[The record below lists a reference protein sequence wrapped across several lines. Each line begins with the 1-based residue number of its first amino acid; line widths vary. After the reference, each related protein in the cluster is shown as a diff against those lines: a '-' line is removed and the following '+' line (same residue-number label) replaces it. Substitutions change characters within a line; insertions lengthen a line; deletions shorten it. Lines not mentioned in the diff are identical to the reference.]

1 MRIPRVYLDLPL
13 STGTEIELPEA
24 AHNHLV
30 KVLRMKQGFK
40 IVLFNGDGFDYQAE
54 LSSVAK
60 RASSVRI
67 IAADSND
74 RETPIDIHI
83 GQGLSRGERMDYA
96 VQKSTELGVRSLTPL
111 FTDRSEVKLTAERQE
126 KRSAHWQQISISASE
141 QSFRAQPMSVK
152 APLSLTEW
160 IEQCDA
166 ELKLIL
172 HPHLELTSLKDE
184 PRPSSIALL
193 IGPEGGLEE
202 SEVELALQKGFKPWL
217 LGRRILRTETAPV
230 AAASVLNYLW
240 GDFS

>member
-13 STGTEIELPEA
+13 ITGTEIELPES

-40 IVLFNGDGFDYQAE
+40 LVLFNGDGFDYQAE
-54 LSSVAK
+54 LSSVGK
-60 RASSVRI
+60 RESSVRI
-67 IAADSND
+67 ITADTND
-74 RETPIDIHI
+74 CESPIDIHI

-96 VQKSTELGVRSLTPL
+96 VQKSTELGVKSLTPL

-141 QSFRAQPMSVK
+141 QSFRASPMSVN
-152 APLSLTEW
+152 APISLTEW
-160 IEQCDA
+160 IDQCDA

-172 HPHLELTSLKDE
+172 HPHLELTSLNSE
-184 PRPSSIALL
+184 PKPSSVALL

-217 LGRRILRTETAPV
+217 LGSRILRTETAPV
-230 AAASVLNYLW
+230 AAASVINYLW

>member
-24 AHNHLV
+24 SHNHLV

-40 IVLFNGDGFDYQAE
+40 LVLFNGDGFDYQAE
-54 LSSVAK
+54 LTKVAK
-60 RASSVRI
+60 RESSVRI

-74 RETPIDIHI
+74 RESPIDIHI

-96 VQKSTELGVRSLTPL
+96 VQKATELGVQSLTPL

-141 QSFRAQPMSVK
+141 QSFRAKPMSVNT
-152 APLSLTEW
+152 PLSLAEW
-160 IEQCDA
+160 IDQCDA

-172 HPHLELTSLKDE
+172 HPHLELTSLNNE
-184 PRPSSIALL
+184 PRPSSVALL

-217 LGRRILRTETAPV
+217 LGSRILRTETAPI

>member
-13 STGTEIELPEA
+13 NTGSEIELSEA
-24 AHNHLV
+24 AHNPLV

-40 IVLFNGDGFDYQAE
+40 LVLFNGDGFDYQAE

-60 RASSVRI
+60 RESRVRI

-74 RETPIDIHI
+74 RESPNDIHI

-96 VQKSTELGVRSLTPL
+96 VQKAPELGVQSLTPL

-141 QSFRAQPMSVK
+141 QSFRAKPMSVNN
-152 APLSLTEW
+152 AVSLTEW
-160 IEQCDA
+160 INRCDA

-172 HPHLELTSLKDE
+172 HPHLELTSLNHE
-184 PRPSSIALL
+184 PRPSSVALL

-217 LGRRILRTETAPV
+217 LGSRILRTETAPV

>member
-40 IVLFNGDGFDYQAE
+40 LVLFNGDGFDYQAE

-60 RASSVRI
+60 RESSVRI

-74 RETPIDIHI
+74 RESPIDIHI

-96 VQKSTELGVRSLTPL
+96 VQKATELGVQSLTPL
-111 FTDRSEVKLTAERQE
+111 FTDRSEVKLTADRQE

-141 QSFRAQPMSVK
+141 QSFRAKPMSVN

-160 IEQCDA
+160 IEQCEA

-172 HPHLELTSLKDE
+172 HPHLELTSLNSE
-184 PRPSSIALL
+184 PRPSSVALL

-217 LGRRILRTETAPV
+217 LGSRILRTETAPV

>member
-13 STGTEIELPEA
+13 NTGTEIELPEA

-40 IVLFNGDGFDYQAE
+40 LVLFNGDGFDYQAE
-54 LSSVAK
+54 LSNVSK
-60 RASSVRI
+60 RESSVQI

-74 RETPIDIHI
+74 RESPINIHI

-96 VQKSTELGVRSLTPL
+96 VQKATELGVQSLTPL
-111 FTDRSEVKLTAERQE
+111 FTDRSEVKLTPERQE
-126 KRSAHWQQISISASE
+126 KRSTHWQQIAISASE
-141 QSFRAQPMSVK
+141 QSFRARPMSVN
-152 APLSLTEW
+152 APLSLKEW
-160 IEQCDA
+160 IDRCDA

-172 HPHLELTSLKDE
+172 HPHLELTSLADE
-184 PRPSSIALL
+184 PRPSSVALL

-202 SEVELALQKGFKPWL
+202 NEVELALQKGFKPWL
-217 LGRRILRTETAPV
+217 LGSRILRTETAPV

>member
-1 MRIPRVYLDLPL
+1 MRIPRVSLDLPL
-13 STGTEIELPEA
+13 NTGSEIELSEA

-40 IVLFNGDGFDYQAE
+40 LVLFNGDGFDYQAE

-60 RASSVRI
+60 RESRVRI

-74 RETPIDIHI
+74 RESPIDIHI

-96 VQKSTELGVRSLTPL
+96 VQKATELGVQSLTPL

-141 QSFRAQPMSVK
+141 QSFRAKPMSVNT
-152 APLSLTEW
+152 AVSLTEW
-160 IEQCDA
+160 INRCDA

-172 HPHLELTSLKDE
+172 HPHLELTSLNHE
-184 PRPSSIALL
+184 PRPSSVALL

-217 LGRRILRTETAPV
+217 LGSRILRTETAPV

>member
-30 KVLRMKQGFK
+30 RVLRMKQGFK
-40 IVLFNGDGFDYQAE
+40 LVLFNGDGFDYQAE
-54 LSSVAK
+54 LSNVAK
-60 RASSVRI
+60 RESCVRI

-74 RETPIDIHI
+74 RESPIDIHI

-96 VQKSTELGVRSLTPL
+96 VQKATELGVQSLTPL
-111 FTDRSEVKLTAERQE
+111 FTDRSEVKLTADRQE

-141 QSFRAQPMSVK
+141 QSFRAKPMSVN

-160 IEQCDA
+160 IEQCEA

-172 HPHLELTSLKDE
+172 HPHLELTSLNSE
-184 PRPSSIALL
+184 PRPSSVALL

-217 LGRRILRTETAPV
+217 LGSRILRTETAPI

>member
-40 IVLFNGDGFDYQAE
+40 LVLFNGDGFDYQAE

-60 RASSVRI
+60 RESSVRI
-67 IAADSND
+67 IAADPND
-74 RETPIDIHI
+74 RESPIDIHI

-96 VQKSTELGVRSLTPL
+96 VQKATELGVQSLTPL
-111 FTDRSEVKLTAERQE
+111 FTDRSEVKLTADRQE
-126 KRSAHWQQISISASE
+126 KRSAHWQQIAISASE
-141 QSFRAQPMSVK
+141 QSFRAKPMSVS
-152 APLSLTEW
+152 APMSLTEW

-172 HPHLELTSLKDE
+172 HPHLELTSLNSE
-184 PRPSSIALL
+184 PRPSSVALL

-217 LGRRILRTETAPV
+217 LGSRILRTETAPV

>member
-13 STGTEIELPEA
+13 STGADIELPES

-54 LSSVAK
+54 LSNVAK
-60 RASSVRI
+60 RASSVRV

-74 RETPIDIHI
+74 RESPIDIHI

-96 VQKSTELGVRSLTPL
+96 VQKATELGVKSLTPL

-126 KRSAHWQQISISASE
+126 KRSAHWQQIAISASE
-141 QSFRAQPMSVK
+141 QSFRAKPMSVN

-160 IEQCDA
+160 IDQCDA

-172 HPHLELTSLKDE
+172 HPHLELTSLADE
-184 PRPSSIALL
+184 PRPSSVALL

-202 SEVELALQKGFKPWL
+202 DEVELALQKGFKPWL
-217 LGRRILRTETAPV
+217 LGSRILRTETAPV